1 MWQEYVNAE
10 SIEQVLSLLAEKKD
24 GARIIAG
31 GTDLVLELREG
42 LHGPVQTL
50 IDITRVEDLC
60 RISLEGDFLRLG
72 AGVTHNQ
79 CLADPNIRE
88 FALPLALASW
98 EVGAPQIR
106 NTGTVVGNLVTASP
120 ANDTIVSLIALNARL
135 VIQSLESE
143 REIPLNDFY
152 RGVRKHILLPDELV
166 TAVLIPRMTPE
177 QKGVFLK
184 LGLRKA
190 QAISLVTMAAVLTLD
205 GEQISAATI
214 TLGAVAPTIIH
225 AENAE
230 KYLVGKTLTE
240 ENILSTAELAKQAA
254 RPIDDIR
261 GSAAYR
267 QEITRV
273 LVQRGLEQIAS
284 GEVLSRLPD
293 SPVVLVGKISEN
305 GRLRAIGAPLAP
317 GKEPIITRI
326 NGVEYTFEQGHH
338 QTLLHLIRDYAG
350 LTGSK
355 VGCEEGECGAC
366 TVFLDG
372 KAVMSCLVPAPRA
385 HRAEI
390 TTIEGLGDEEHLH
403 PVQKTFIDEGAVQC
417 GYCTPGFIMSAAKL
431 LEEIPHPSHT
441 QIKTAISG
449 NLCRCTGYYKIVRAI
464 EEASKK
470 EGG

>member
-1 MWQEYVNAE
+1 MWQAYVNAE
-10 SIEQVLSLLAEKKD
+10 SINQVLTLLAEKKE
-24 GARIIAG
+24 GARVIAG

-50 IDITRVEDLC
+50 IDITRVEDLN
-60 RISLEGDFLRLG
+60 RIMLDGDCIRLG

-135 VIQSLESE
+135 VIQSLEGE
-143 REIPLNDFY
+143 REIALKDFY
-152 RGVRKHILLPDELV
+152 TGVRKHVLEPDELV
-166 TAVLIPRMTPE
+166 TAVLIPKMSPA

-205 GEQISAATI
+205 GDQISEATI

-225 AENAE
+225 AESAE
-230 KYLVGKTLTE
+230 TYLVGKTLTE
-240 ENILSTAELAKQAA
+240 ENIRTTAELAKEAA

-273 LVQRGLEQIAS
+273 LVQRGLQQIAA
-284 GEVLSRLPD
+284 GEVLGRLPD
-293 SPVVLVGKISEN
+293 SPVLLVGNIPEN
-305 GRLRAIGAPLAP
+305 GKPKSIGVALAP
-317 GKEPIITRI
+317 GKEPILTRI
-326 NGVEYTFEQGHH
+326 NGVEYAFEEGHH
-338 QTLLHLIRDYAG
+338 LTLLHLIRDYAG

-366 TVFLDG
+366 TVYLDG

-385 HRAEI
+385 HKAEI
-390 TTIEGLGDEEHLH
+390 ITIEGLGDAEHLH
-403 PVQKTFIDEGAVQC
+403 PVQQTFIDEGAVQC

-431 LEEIPHPSHT
+431 LEEIPHPSHS

-464 EEASKK
+464 EEASRK